1 MILQVALGTGACV
14 CVRVRACVCVC
25 VVVVEAE
32 KRQMNFVSSDVD
44 VELITRPHTLS
55 YFAFFVTL
63 VLLLF
68 ALIVLWFEY

>member
-1 MILQVALGTGACV
+1 
-14 CVRVRACVCVC
+14 
-25 VVVVEAE
+25 
-32 KRQMNFVSSDVD
+32 MNFVSSDVD